1 MKHIILGKKTY
12 EDKVRACW
20 LGKNIG
26 GTMGAPFEG
35 KREILDVKGYTTKP
49 GTPLPNDD
57 LDLQLAWLHCLEMRG
72 PNEINAKTLGEL
84 WLNFIVPHWNEYGI
98 CKANMQRGL
107 VPPLAGD
114 YNSTWSHSNGAWIRT
129 EVWACTAPALPEVAA
144 KYAIEDAKVDHGC
157 GEGTHAAAFV
167 AALQSAAFV
176 LDDLYDCIDVAMA
189 TIPES
194 SRVGQSIKLVID
206 CYRSGKSWVEAR
218 NAVLEANKD
227 IGDGWFEAPS
237 NVAYTVLGLVYG
249 EGDFKKSMLTAI
261 NCGDDTDC
269 TAATVGATLGILGGT
284 AAIPA
289 DWREYIGDDIITISI
304 NRGSAGRSFP
314 KTCTE
319 LSNRIIDVAPSV
331 VQAHRCYAH
340 WDTWLYRVNFA
351 TEADIDPADAK
362 EQMIEGVGR
371 VIRRKLEGLKPYT
384 IEEDNGHLY
393 ATLSL
398 SSVDI
403 KPGEQI
409 SIAATLRVSKLC
421 DNAPFTF
428 NARWLT
434 PDGFTVE
441 GPTSFFIPNPSRH
454 TEVTAEGTY
463 TVKLDASAKREPTS
477 RLVLELTGVGR
488 HTALY
493 VPVVLVG

>member
-1 MKHIILGKKTY
+1 
-12 EDKVRACW
+12 
-20 LGKNIG
+20 
-26 GTMGAPFEG
+26 
-35 KREILDVKGYTTKP
+35 
-49 GTPLPNDD
+49 
-57 LDLQLAWLHCLEMRG
+57 
-72 PNEINAKTLGEL
+72 
-84 WLNFIVPHWNEYGI
+84 
-98 CKANMQRGL
+98 
-107 VPPLAGD
+107 
-114 YNSTWSHSNGAWIRT
+114 
-129 EVWACTAPALPEVAA
+129 
-144 KYAIEDAKVDHGC
+144 
-157 GEGTHAAAFV
+157 
-167 AALQSAAFV
+167 
-176 LDDLYDCIDVAMA
+176 
-189 TIPES
+189 
-194 SRVGQSIKLVID
+194 
-206 CYRSGKSWVEAR
+206 
-218 NAVLEANKD
+218 
-227 IGDGWFEAPS
+227 
-237 NVAYTVLGLVYG
+237 
-249 EGDFKKSMLTAI
+249 
-261 NCGDDTDC
+261 
-269 TAATVGATLGILGGT
+269 
-284 AAIPA
+284 
-289 DWREYIGDDIITISI
+289 
-304 NRGSAGRSFP
+304 
-314 KTCTE
+314 
-319 LSNRIIDVAPSV
+319 
-331 VQAHRCYAH
+331 
-340 WDTWLYRVNFA
+340 
-351 TEADIDPADAK
+351 
-362 EQMIEGVGR
+362 MIEGVGR